1 MSTVRL
7 ASLTKHYGAT
17 VAVHEFDL
25 DVADGEFVTLL
36 GPSGCGKTTTLRMI
50 AGLVE
55 PTGGRVFFDDQDVT
69 FLPPRTR
76 NIGFVFQTPALFPH
90 LSVADNVGFG
100 LSVKRAKKPA
110 IAARVDEMLALVGL
124 AGYGARLPAQLSGG
138 QQQRVALARVLAT
151 DPRVLLFDEP
161 LSALDRNLRDT
172 LKYSILDLQR
182 RTAKTAIY
190 VTHDQS
196 EAFAISDR
204 IVVMNSGRVEQIGTQ
219 MEIYLSPKTE
229 FVAEFIG
236 ANNGLAGTVTGI
248 EGTGEAARTIV
259 SSGELI
265 LRTRTLA
272 PAAIGDSVV
281 AYLRPEDVV
290 VLQEGEPADFEN
302 VVEGTIERVIFEG
315 PTAQLRVDVG
325 GRQLR
330 ADVSGGRRLIFPE
343 GRGRIRLGFNDL
355 TLIPA
360 APAGRGGESGPTAS
374 PSSSDDAPS
383 ATSSPPPPDTV
394 SSAR

>member
-374 PSSSDDAPS
+374 TSSSDDAPS
-383 ATSSPPPPDTV
+383 TPSSTPPPDTV

>member
-7 ASLTKHYGAT
+7 AAITKHYGQT
-17 VAVHEFDL
+17 VAVQDFGL

-55 PTGGRVFFDDQDVT
+55 PTSGRIWFDSEDVT
-69 FLPPRTR
+69 NLPPRKR
-76 NIGFVFQTPALFPH
+76 NIGFVFQAPALFPH
-90 LSVADNVGFG
+90 LSVADNIAFG
-100 LSVKRAKKPA
+100 LSVKGAKKDVTGP
-110 IAARVDEMLALVGL
+110 RVDEMLSLVGL
-124 AGYGARLPAQLSGG
+124 AGYGARLPAQMSGG

-182 RTAKTAIY
+182 RTGKTAIY

-204 IVVMNSGRVEQIGTQ
+204 IVVMNAGRAEQIGTQ
-219 MEIYLSPKTE
+219 TDIYLHPRTP

-236 ANNGLAGTVTGI
+236 ANNVLPGKVTAR
-248 EGTGEAARTIV
+248 EGAGEAARTVV
-259 SSGELI
+259 SAGSFT
-265 LRTRTLA
+265 LRSASRA
-272 PAAIGDSVV
+272 EVGVGDDVLV
-281 AYLRPEDVV
+281 YVRPENIT
-290 VLQEGEPADFEN
+290 VLNKGERRAFEN

-315 PTAQLRVDVG
+315 PTAQVRVDVS
-325 GRQLR
+325 GRELR
-330 ADVSGGRRLIFPE
+330 ADVSGGRRLTLIQ
-343 GRGRIRLGFNDL
+343 GRGKVRLGFDDV
-355 TLIPA
+355 TLIKAPQEASAGQA
-360 APAGRGGESGPTAS
+360 AAAS
-374 PSSSDDAPS
+374 AS
-383 ATSSPPPPDTV
+383 A
-394 SSAR
+394 